1 MDTLK
6 LQSPWLTVV
15 PFALAGATYGL
26 VVLGSSV
33 RAFEAGLACP
43 DWPLCFGEAVP
54 SFNVEIA
61 FEVGH
66 RYLAGFI
73 SALFV
78 GISILALRI
87 PELRRRVGPWIG
99 VAAVVLATQIVF
111 GALTVTEL
119 LPPWVVTTHLILGN
133 TFCALLFAL
142 ALTLREAGYP
152 RQRSPIGTLPRIAAA
167 TLAIALFAQ
176 IALGG
181 MVAASHAGLACGTW
195 PSCNGNGAFPTFDG
209 LVGLQVMHRITAY
222 TVAVVAFGVF
232 FSSRLRGRFG
242 AASGL
247 LVLGVLGQVVLG
259 ILNVMNQLP
268 EPITILHS
276 AGAAALVLLTL
287 FLNLEAWRAPA
298 PAAISRPQ
306 GVAVAAQEAL

>member
-1 MDTLK
+1 MK
-6 LQSPWLTVV
+6 LQSRWLTVL
-15 PFALAGATYGL
+15 PFALVVATYGL

-54 SFNVEIA
+54 VFNLEIA

-73 SALFV
+73 SLVFV
-78 GISILALRI
+78 VVSTLALI
-87 PELRRRVGPWIG
+87 HPQLRRRAGPWIG
-99 VAAVVLATQIVF
+99 VGAVVLATQIVF

-119 LPPWVVTTHLILGN
+119 LNPPVVTTHLLLGN
-133 TFCALLFAL
+133 TFSALLFGL

-152 RQRSPIGTLPRIAAA
+152 RQRAPMGLLPKVAAGA
-167 TLAIALFAQ
+167 LAVTLFAQ
-176 IALGG
+176 LALGG
-181 MVAASHAGLACGTW
+181 MVSASHAGLACGTW
-195 PSCNGNGAFPTFDG
+195 PSCNGNGWFPTFEG

-222 TVAVVAFGVF
+222 TVAAVAFGVF
-232 FSSRLRGRFG
+232 FSSRLRGQFG
-242 AASGL
+242 AASGV
-247 LVLGVLGQVVLG
+247 LVLVVLGQVVLG

-268 EPITILHS
+268 ESVTILHS

-287 FLNLEAWRAPA
+287 FLNLEAWRAPS
-298 PAAISRPQ
+298 PAAISRPE
-306 GVAVAAQEAL
+306 GAAFAAQEAL